1 MFKDLGIKGRVL
13 LLTLLPTS
21 LLAMVL
27 GGYFTWVQLSDMRA
41 QLIERGQL
49 IAEQLAPLAAT
60 ALARKDTAVLNRIAN
75 EALDQPD
82 VRAVTFL
89 DARQERLAH
98 AGPSMLTVAPAG
110 DASHL
115 SMSTELDT
123 THFLLPVLGRHHS
136 LSGATEPDDERVLG
150 WVELELSHHG
160 TLLRGYR
167 SLFTSLLLIAA
178 GLGVTALLALRMS
191 RAINAPLE
199 LISQGVAQLKE
210 GRMETRLPPMGSNE
224 LDELASGINRMA
236 ETLQS
241 AQEEMQHN
249 IDQATEDVRQNLE
262 TIEIQNIEL
271 DLARKEALEASRIK
285 SEFLA
290 NMSHEIRTPLNGI
303 LGFTNLLQKSELS
316 PRQQDYLT
324 TIQKSAE
331 SLLGIINE
339 ILDFSKIEAGKL
351 VLENLPFNLRDLIQ
365 DALTMLA
372 PAAHEKQLELVSLV
386 YRDTPIQLQGDPQR
400 LKQILTNLVGN
411 AIKFT
416 QGGTVAVRAMLEDE
430 SDDRAQLRI
439 SVQDTGIGLSE
450 EDQQALFKA
459 FSQAD
464 NSLSR
469 QAGGTGLGLVI
480 SKRLIEQM
488 GGEIG
493 VDSTPGEGAEF
504 WISLSLPKSRDDNE
518 EPGASWAAGQR
529 VALLEPQELTR
540 RSLHHQLTD
549 FGLEVSEFADLDSLQ
564 ESLRNPPPG
573 QLPISLA
580 VLGVSAAIHPPEE
593 LSQSFWEFERLG
605 CKTLVL
611 CPTTEQAQYHATLPD
626 EQVEAKPA
634 CTRKLQRK
642 LQELLQVRPTRS
654 DKPHAMVSG
663 RPPRLLC
670 VDDNPANLLLV
681 QTLLSDLGAQVT
693 AVDSGYAALEVVQ
706 RERFDL
712 VFMDVQMPGMD
723 GRQATEAIRRWEA
736 EREVSPVPVIALTAH
751 ALSNEK
757 RALLQAGMD
766 DYLTKP
772 IDEQQL
778 AQVVLKWTGLSLGQS
793 LASMSRAPQLGQ
805 LSVLDPEE
813 GLRLAAGKADLAADM
828 LAMLLASER
837 YPLYLPLTV
846 RSLARS
852 LGIQPTPTQR
862 ELLQQQSD
870 LHYPL
875 RPLEISAPAN
885 PLNIVWIVAES
896 LRGDMLDPRYMPRL
910 WDFSN
915 RAIRLDNHYS
925 SGNLTQMG
933 VFGMFYGL
941 HGGYWDAVLKAGQPP
956 VLMEV
961 LRQQNYQFRINAAQ
975 RFSYPP
981 FDRSVFVN
989 LRPQDL
995 HVLDSPEP
1003 AWQRDARNTD
1013 DLLRFVDRRLPDRP
1027 FFACLFLESS
1037 HANYSFRDETAKIRP
1052 YLVNFNYLTT
1062 DFQAQMPLI
1071 KNRYLNAVREVDT
1084 QIGRLLQH
1092 LENQHLLE
1100 NTAVVVLGDHGEEF
1114 MERSRWGH
1122 NTEFNRYQTGTV
1134 AVLSIPGQAPR
1145 AVRSITSHI
1154 DLPATLLPLLG
1165 VRNPPRDYSL
1175 GQDLLAADYHRDYA
1189 VSADT
1194 TRIAYLGEGFKVSFP
1209 LRGADRH
1216 HGPVSDGDDR
1226 PLDVEQQEAIR
1237 GPLRAAR
1244 LELLQDLGRFSA
1256 LPVGEEPSP
1265 RSLATSLTP

>member
-712 VFMDVQMPGMD
+712 VFMDVQMPGM
-723 GRQATEAIRRWEA
+723 GRPPGHRGDPPLGGRAGSQPGAGDRAHRTCAFQREARIAAGRHGRLLDQADRRAAIGPGSAEVDRTEPGPVAGQHEPCAAARPVERARPRGRAAPGRRQGRPRRRHAGDAAGLAGGGPPGDSPGPRQRRPHRFAREGPPAAWRHPLLWRAAVARGLPDQRNPAQA
-736 EREVSPVPVIALTAH
+736 ERSGGGRGPGRAGQGHRGPGRHCLGHHPPVLHQPRLQRTLTMRILFFSSQAYDSESFQASNHRHGFELHFQQAH
-751 ALSNEK
+751 
-757 RALLQAGMD
+757 LQAD
-766 DYLTKP
+766 TAV
-772 IDEQQL
+772 L
-778 AQVVLKWTGLSLGQS
+778 AQGFEVVCAFVNDDLS
-793 LASMSRAPQLGQ
+793 RP
-805 LSVLDPEE
+805 VLE
-813 GLRLAAGKADLAADM
+813 RLAAGGTRLVALRSAGYNHVDLAAAEALGLPVVHVPAYSPHAVAEHAVGLILTLNRRLHRAYNRTREGDFSLHGLTGFDLHGKRVGVIGTGQIGETFARIM
-828 LAMLLASER
+828 AGFGCELLAYDPYPNPRIQALGGRYLALDALLAESDIVSLHCPLTADTRHLIDAQRLATMKPGAMLINTGRGALVNAAALIEALKSGQLGYLGLDVYEEEADIFFEDR
-837 YPLYLPLTV
+837 SDQPLQDDV
-846 RSLARS
+846 LAR
-852 LGIQPTPTQR
+852 
-862 ELLQQQSD
+862 LL
-870 LHYPL
+870 
-875 RPLEISAPAN
+875 
-885 PLNIVWIVAES
+885 
-896 LRGDMLDPRYMPRL
+896 
-910 WDFSN
+910 
-915 RAIRLDNHYS
+915 
-925 SGNLTQMG
+925 
-933 VFGMFYGL
+933 
-941 HGGYWDAVLKAGQPP
+941 
-956 VLMEV
+956 
-961 LRQQNYQFRINAAQ
+961 
-975 RFSYPP
+975 
-981 FDRSVFVN
+981 
-989 LRPQDL
+989 
-995 HVLDSPEP
+995 
-1003 AWQRDARNTD
+1003 
-1013 DLLRFVDRRLPDRP
+1013 
-1027 FFACLFLESS
+1027 
-1037 HANYSFRDETAKIRP
+1037 SFP
-1052 YLVNFNYLTT
+1052 N
-1062 DFQAQMPLI
+1062 
-1071 KNRYLNAVREVDT
+1071 
-1084 QIGRLLQH
+1084 
-1092 LENQHLLE
+1092 
-1100 NTAVVVLGDHGEEF
+1100 VVVTAH
-1114 MERSRWGH
+1114 
-1122 NTEFNRYQTGTV
+1122 
-1134 AVLSIPGQAPR
+1134 QAFLTR
-1145 AVRSITSHI
+1145 EA
-1154 DLPATLLPLLG
+1154 
-1165 VRNPPRDYSL
+1165 
-1175 GQDLLAADYHRDYA
+1175 LAAI
-1189 VSADT
+1189 ADT
-1194 TRIAYLGEGFKVSFP
+1194 TLDNIA
-1209 LRGADRH
+1209 AWQ
-1216 HGPVSDGDDR
+1216 DGTPR
-1226 PLDVEQQEAIR
+1226 NRV
-1237 GPLRAAR
+1237 RA
-1244 LELLQDLGRFSA
+1244 
-1256 LPVGEEPSP
+1256 
-1265 RSLATSLTP
+1265 

>member
-1 MFKDLGIKGRVL
+1 MNF
-13 LLTLLPTS
+13 
-21 LLAMVL
+21 
-27 GGYFTWVQLSDMRA
+27 
-41 QLIERGQL
+41 
-49 IAEQLAPLAAT
+49 
-60 ALARKDTAVLNRIAN
+60 ARRYT
-75 EALDQPD
+75 
-82 VRAVTFL
+82 
-89 DARQERLAH
+89 
-98 AGPSMLTVAPAG
+98 
-110 DASHL
+110 
-115 SMSTELDT
+115 
-123 THFLLPVLGRHHS
+123 
-136 LSGATEPDDERVLG
+136 
-150 WVELELSHHG
+150 
-160 TLLRGYR
+160 
-167 SLFTSLLLIAA
+167 
-178 GLGVTALLALRMS
+178 
-191 RAINAPLE
+191 
-199 LISQGVAQLKE
+199 
-210 GRMETRLPPMGSNE
+210 
-224 LDELASGINRMA
+224 
-236 ETLQS
+236 
-241 AQEEMQHN
+241 
-249 IDQATEDVRQNLE
+249 
-262 TIEIQNIEL
+262 
-271 DLARKEALEASRIK
+271 
-285 SEFLA
+285 
-290 NMSHEIRTPLNGI
+290 
-303 LGFTNLLQKSELS
+303 
-316 PRQQDYLT
+316 
-324 TIQKSAE
+324 
-331 SLLGIINE
+331 
-339 ILDFSKIEAGKL
+339 
-351 VLENLPFNLRDLIQ
+351 
-365 DALTMLA
+365 
-372 PAAHEKQLELVSLV
+372 HEKQLELVSLV

-828 LAMLLASER
+828 LAMLLAS
-837 YPLYLPLTV
+837 
-846 RSLARS
+846 
-852 LGIQPTPTQR
+852 
-862 ELLQQQSD
+862 
-870 LHYPL
+870 
-875 RPLEISAPAN
+875 
-885 PLNIVWIVAES
+885 
-896 LRGDMLDPRYMPRL
+896 
-910 WDFSN
+910 
-915 RAIRLDNHYS
+915 
-925 SGNLTQMG
+925 
-933 VFGMFYGL
+933 
-941 HGGYWDAVLKAGQPP
+941 
-956 VLMEV
+956 
-961 LRQQNYQFRINAAQ
+961 
-975 RFSYPP
+975 
-981 FDRSVFVN
+981 
-989 LRPQDL
+989 
-995 HVLDSPEP
+995 
-1003 AWQRDARNTD
+1003 
-1013 DLLRFVDRRLPDRP
+1013 
-1027 FFACLFLESS
+1027 
-1037 HANYSFRDETAKIRP
+1037 
-1052 YLVNFNYLTT
+1052 
-1062 DFQAQMPLI
+1062 
-1071 KNRYLNAVREVDT
+1071 
-1084 QIGRLLQH
+1084 
-1092 LENQHLLE
+1092 
-1100 NTAVVVLGDHGEEF
+1100 
-1114 MERSRWGH
+1114 
-1122 NTEFNRYQTGTV
+1122 
-1134 AVLSIPGQAPR
+1134 
-1145 AVRSITSHI
+1145 
-1154 DLPATLLPLLG
+1154 
-1165 VRNPPRDYSL
+1165 
-1175 GQDLLAADYHRDYA
+1175 LAADRQAIRQARDN
-1189 VSADT
+1189 
-1194 TRIAYLGEGFKVSFP
+1194 
-1209 LRGADRH
+1209 
-1216 HGPVSDGDDR
+1216 DDR
-1226 PLDVEQQEAIR
+1226 TALLERVHRLHGATRYCGVPQ
-1237 GPLRAAR
+1237 LRAACQTSET
-1244 LELLQDLGRFSA
+1244 LLKQNDPAAAAALDELDKAIEALADTASA
-1256 LPVGEEPSP
+1256 TTHLS
-1265 RSLATSLTP
+1265 STSLDSSEL

>member
-1 MFKDLGIKGRVL
+1 
-13 LLTLLPTS
+13 
-21 LLAMVL
+21 
-27 GGYFTWVQLSDMRA
+27 
-41 QLIERGQL
+41 
-49 IAEQLAPLAAT
+49 
-60 ALARKDTAVLNRIAN
+60 
-75 EALDQPD
+75 
-82 VRAVTFL
+82 
-89 DARQERLAH
+89 
-98 AGPSMLTVAPAG
+98 
-110 DASHL
+110 
-115 SMSTELDT
+115 
-123 THFLLPVLGRHHS
+123 
-136 LSGATEPDDERVLG
+136 
-150 WVELELSHHG
+150 
-160 TLLRGYR
+160 
-167 SLFTSLLLIAA
+167 
-178 GLGVTALLALRMS
+178 
-191 RAINAPLE
+191 
-199 LISQGVAQLKE
+199 
-210 GRMETRLPPMGSNE
+210 
-224 LDELASGINRMA
+224 
-236 ETLQS
+236 
-241 AQEEMQHN
+241 
-249 IDQATEDVRQNLE
+249 
-262 TIEIQNIEL
+262 
-271 DLARKEALEASRIK
+271 
-285 SEFLA
+285 
-290 NMSHEIRTPLNGI
+290 
-303 LGFTNLLQKSELS
+303 
-316 PRQQDYLT
+316 
-324 TIQKSAE
+324 
-331 SLLGIINE
+331 
-339 ILDFSKIEAGKL
+339 
-351 VLENLPFNLRDLIQ
+351 
-365 DALTMLA
+365 MLA

-828 LAMLLASER
+828 LAMLLAS
-837 YPLYLPLTV
+837 
-846 RSLARS
+846 
-852 LGIQPTPTQR
+852 
-862 ELLQQQSD
+862 
-870 LHYPL
+870 
-875 RPLEISAPAN
+875 
-885 PLNIVWIVAES
+885 
-896 LRGDMLDPRYMPRL
+896 
-910 WDFSN
+910 
-915 RAIRLDNHYS
+915 
-925 SGNLTQMG
+925 
-933 VFGMFYGL
+933 
-941 HGGYWDAVLKAGQPP
+941 
-956 VLMEV
+956 
-961 LRQQNYQFRINAAQ
+961 
-975 RFSYPP
+975 
-981 FDRSVFVN
+981 
-989 LRPQDL
+989 
-995 HVLDSPEP
+995 
-1003 AWQRDARNTD
+1003 
-1013 DLLRFVDRRLPDRP
+1013 
-1027 FFACLFLESS
+1027 
-1037 HANYSFRDETAKIRP
+1037 
-1052 YLVNFNYLTT
+1052 
-1062 DFQAQMPLI
+1062 
-1071 KNRYLNAVREVDT
+1071 
-1084 QIGRLLQH
+1084 
-1092 LENQHLLE
+1092 
-1100 NTAVVVLGDHGEEF
+1100 
-1114 MERSRWGH
+1114 
-1122 NTEFNRYQTGTV
+1122 
-1134 AVLSIPGQAPR
+1134 
-1145 AVRSITSHI
+1145 
-1154 DLPATLLPLLG
+1154 
-1165 VRNPPRDYSL
+1165 
-1175 GQDLLAADYHRDYA
+1175 LAADRQAIRQARDN
-1189 VSADT
+1189 
-1194 TRIAYLGEGFKVSFP
+1194 
-1209 LRGADRH
+1209 
-1216 HGPVSDGDDR
+1216 DDR
-1226 PLDVEQQEAIR
+1226 TALLERVHRLHGATRYCGVPQ
-1237 GPLRAAR
+1237 LRAACQTSET
-1244 LELLQDLGRFSA
+1244 LLKQNDPAAAAALDELDKAIEALAETASA
-1256 LPVGEEPSP
+1256 TTHLS
-1265 RSLATSLTP
+1265 STSLDSSEL

>member
-1 MFKDLGIKGRVL
+1 M
-13 LLTLLPTS
+13 
-21 LLAMVL
+21 
-27 GGYFTWVQLSDMRA
+27 
-41 QLIERGQL
+41 
-49 IAEQLAPLAAT
+49 
-60 ALARKDTAVLNRIAN
+60 
-75 EALDQPD
+75 
-82 VRAVTFL
+82 
-89 DARQERLAH
+89 
-98 AGPSMLTVAPAG
+98 
-110 DASHL
+110 
-115 SMSTELDT
+115 
-123 THFLLPVLGRHHS
+123 
-136 LSGATEPDDERVLG
+136 
-150 WVELELSHHG
+150 
-160 TLLRGYR
+160 
-167 SLFTSLLLIAA
+167 
-178 GLGVTALLALRMS
+178 
-191 RAINAPLE
+191 
-199 LISQGVAQLKE
+199 
-210 GRMETRLPPMGSNE
+210 
-224 LDELASGINRMA
+224 
-236 ETLQS
+236 
-241 AQEEMQHN
+241 
-249 IDQATEDVRQNLE
+249 
-262 TIEIQNIEL
+262 
-271 DLARKEALEASRIK
+271 
-285 SEFLA
+285 
-290 NMSHEIRTPLNGI
+290 
-303 LGFTNLLQKSELS
+303 
-316 PRQQDYLT
+316 
-324 TIQKSAE
+324 
-331 SLLGIINE
+331 
-339 ILDFSKIEAGKL
+339 
-351 VLENLPFNLRDLIQ
+351 
-365 DALTMLA
+365 
-372 PAAHEKQLELVSLV
+372 
-386 YRDTPIQLQGDPQR
+386 
-400 LKQILTNLVGN
+400 
-411 AIKFT
+411 
-416 QGGTVAVRAMLEDE
+416 
-430 SDDRAQLRI
+430 RI

-828 LAMLLASER
+828 LAMLLAS
-837 YPLYLPLTV
+837 
-846 RSLARS
+846 
-852 LGIQPTPTQR
+852 
-862 ELLQQQSD
+862 
-870 LHYPL
+870 
-875 RPLEISAPAN
+875 
-885 PLNIVWIVAES
+885 
-896 LRGDMLDPRYMPRL
+896 
-910 WDFSN
+910 
-915 RAIRLDNHYS
+915 
-925 SGNLTQMG
+925 
-933 VFGMFYGL
+933 
-941 HGGYWDAVLKAGQPP
+941 
-956 VLMEV
+956 
-961 LRQQNYQFRINAAQ
+961 
-975 RFSYPP
+975 
-981 FDRSVFVN
+981 
-989 LRPQDL
+989 
-995 HVLDSPEP
+995 
-1003 AWQRDARNTD
+1003 
-1013 DLLRFVDRRLPDRP
+1013 
-1027 FFACLFLESS
+1027 
-1037 HANYSFRDETAKIRP
+1037 
-1052 YLVNFNYLTT
+1052 
-1062 DFQAQMPLI
+1062 
-1071 KNRYLNAVREVDT
+1071 
-1084 QIGRLLQH
+1084 
-1092 LENQHLLE
+1092 
-1100 NTAVVVLGDHGEEF
+1100 
-1114 MERSRWGH
+1114 
-1122 NTEFNRYQTGTV
+1122 
-1134 AVLSIPGQAPR
+1134 
-1145 AVRSITSHI
+1145 
-1154 DLPATLLPLLG
+1154 
-1165 VRNPPRDYSL
+1165 
-1175 GQDLLAADYHRDYA
+1175 LAADRQAIRQARDN
-1189 VSADT
+1189 
-1194 TRIAYLGEGFKVSFP
+1194 
-1209 LRGADRH
+1209 
-1216 HGPVSDGDDR
+1216 DDR
-1226 PLDVEQQEAIR
+1226 TALLERVHRLHGATRYCGVPQ
-1237 GPLRAAR
+1237 LRAACQTSET
-1244 LELLQDLGRFSA
+1244 LLKQNDPAAAAALDELDKAIEALADTASA
-1256 LPVGEEPSP
+1256 TTHLS
-1265 RSLATSLTP
+1265 STSLDSSEL

>member
-549 FGLEVSEFADLDSLQ
+549 FGLEVSEFADLNSLQ

-813 GLRLAAGKADLAADM
+813 GLRLAAGKADLAAASDAAGLAGGGPPGDSPGPRQRRPHRFAREGPPAAWRHPLLWRAAVARGLPDQRNPAQAERSGGGRGPGRAGQGHRGPGRDCLGHHPPLLHQPRLQRTLTM
-828 LAMLLASER
+828 RILFFSTQAYDSESFQASNHRHGFELHFQQAHLQADTAVLAQGFEVVCAFVNDDLSRPVLERLAAGGTRLVALRSAGYNHVDLAAAEALGLPVVHVPAYSPHAVAEHAVGLILTLNRRLHRAYNRTREGDFSLHGLTGFDLHGKRVGVIGTGQIGETFARIMAGFGCELLAYDPYPNPRIQALGGRYLALDALLAESDIVSLHCPLTADTRHLIDAQRLATMKPGAMLINTGRGALVNAAALIEALKSGQLGYLGLDVYEEEADIFFEDR
-837 YPLYLPLTV
+837 SDQPLQDDV
-846 RSLARS
+846 LAR
-852 LGIQPTPTQR
+852 
-862 ELLQQQSD
+862 LL
-870 LHYPL
+870 
-875 RPLEISAPAN
+875 
-885 PLNIVWIVAES
+885 
-896 LRGDMLDPRYMPRL
+896 
-910 WDFSN
+910 
-915 RAIRLDNHYS
+915 
-925 SGNLTQMG
+925 
-933 VFGMFYGL
+933 
-941 HGGYWDAVLKAGQPP
+941 
-956 VLMEV
+956 
-961 LRQQNYQFRINAAQ
+961 
-975 RFSYPP
+975 
-981 FDRSVFVN
+981 
-989 LRPQDL
+989 
-995 HVLDSPEP
+995 
-1003 AWQRDARNTD
+1003 
-1013 DLLRFVDRRLPDRP
+1013 
-1027 FFACLFLESS
+1027 
-1037 HANYSFRDETAKIRP
+1037 SFP
-1052 YLVNFNYLTT
+1052 N
-1062 DFQAQMPLI
+1062 
-1071 KNRYLNAVREVDT
+1071 
-1084 QIGRLLQH
+1084 
-1092 LENQHLLE
+1092 
-1100 NTAVVVLGDHGEEF
+1100 VVVTAH
-1114 MERSRWGH
+1114 
-1122 NTEFNRYQTGTV
+1122 
-1134 AVLSIPGQAPR
+1134 QAFLTR
-1145 AVRSITSHI
+1145 EA
-1154 DLPATLLPLLG
+1154 
-1165 VRNPPRDYSL
+1165 
-1175 GQDLLAADYHRDYA
+1175 LAAI
-1189 VSADT
+1189 ADT
-1194 TRIAYLGEGFKVSFP
+1194 TLDNIA
-1209 LRGADRH
+1209 AWQ
-1216 HGPVSDGDDR
+1216 DGTPR
-1226 PLDVEQQEAIR
+1226 NRV
-1237 GPLRAAR
+1237 RA
-1244 LELLQDLGRFSA
+1244 
-1256 LPVGEEPSP
+1256 
-1265 RSLATSLTP
+1265 